1 MPPIEGFYRY
11 HLIYF
16 GVSSVLS
23 WAFYPYQVYVSFG
36 LMALLCIVGLAFLFV
51 DRYVLSQVVALAV
64 GLAAPIIFFGQLTLW
79 WTMAVF
85 GVLLAGGYAARDLLF
100 FP

>member
-11 HLIYF
+11 HIIYF
-16 GVSSVLS
+16 SVSAILA

-36 LMALLCIVGLAFLFV
+36 MMGILCVMGLVFLFV

-64 GLAAPIIFFGQLTLW
+64 GLGAPIIFFAQLTFIG
-79 WTMAVF
+79 TMVLF
-85 GVLLAGGYAARDLLF
+85 GILLAGGYAARDLLF